1 MGVLTSCQ
9 GQTHLPDGKIKKE
22 QTLVQEVKEPKKI
35 DSSKQLNLLD
45 EQTKMFGQIF
55 DLGGAGEDNPL
66 GGATNYLEL
75 IDKMEASEVLKQ
87 QLRDMYDL
95 YDTSLDP
102 KKKEALK
109 AKVDKMLTEAMDKS
123 QNNSQ

>member
-9 GQTHLPDGKIKKE
+9 GQTHLPDGQAKKE

-35 DSSKQLNLLD
+35 DSSKQMNLLD
-45 EQTKMFGQIF
+45 EQVKIFDQIF
-55 DLGGAGEDNPL
+55 TLAGAEDESL
-66 GGATNYLEL
+66 VKGATNYREL
-75 IDKMEASEVLKQ
+75 IEKMEGSEALKQ

-109 AKVDKMLTEAMDKS
+109 VKVDKMLTEAIEKS